1 MIKLAKCVAEQVL
14 LMLVYL
20 ASNMFLLKEFLSIQ
34 LVPMFSLYSIN

>member
-1 MIKLAKCVAEQVL
+1 MIKLAKGVAEQVL

-34 LVPMFSLYSIN
+34 LVPVFCLFY